1 MRDTRH
7 ERMEGAMRGDVGM
20 TGRGC
25 QGRKA
30 GVEGRRAGART
41 ARGFLAVEPPTVTHN
56 DLVAYVSGGRPALR
70 KSARLREAE
79 GALTSRMA
87 AIAPE
92 GPPLSGALS
101 VEVRLCFARRGRH
114 AQGEPMCSAPD
125 VDNSAKTILD
135 CLVRAGVMAD
145 DRLVVDLR
153 VSKAWSD
160 PAGIWVRVSEL
171 QGQQEAS
178 QGHGNAPETRH
189 RHPQGADQSQGV
201 SRLGQAP

>member
-1 MRDTRH
+1 
-7 ERMEGAMRGDVGM
+7 M
-20 TGRGC
+20 TGRGR

-30 GVEGRRAGART
+30 GVESLPAGGRT

-70 KSARLREAE
+70 KSGRLREAE

-92 GPPLSGALS
+92 GPPLSGPLS
-101 VEVRLCFARRGRH
+101 VEVRLCFATHGRR

-125 VDNSAKTILD
+125 VDNSAKTLLD

-171 QGQQEAS
+171 QGQQGAS
-178 QGHGNAPETRH
+178 QGHGNAPETPH
-189 RHPQGADQSQGV
+189 RHPQGSDKSQGV
-201 SRLGQAP
+201 SMEG